1 MVRAAAMFY
10 DECTPDKLLFHILA
24 LTGEKIEKA
33 IDFQSREHETQV
45 STCTE
50 KASHLHD
57 VYIVLLAQPTTHLE
71 VGRRLGQRDYMMY
84 M

>member
-1 MVRAAAMFY
+1 MVRAAAMLY
-10 DECTPDKLLFHILA
+10 DQCTPDKLSFYILV

-45 STCTE
+45 STCTD

-57 VYIVLLAQPTTHLE
+57 V
-71 VGRRLGQRDYMMY
+71 
-84 M
+84 

>member
-1 MVRAAAMFY
+1 MVRAAAMLY
-10 DECTPDKLLFHILA
+10 DECTPDKLSFYILV

-45 STCTE
+45 STCTD

-57 VYIVLLAQPTTHLE
+57 V
-71 VGRRLGQRDYMMY
+71 
-84 M
+84 